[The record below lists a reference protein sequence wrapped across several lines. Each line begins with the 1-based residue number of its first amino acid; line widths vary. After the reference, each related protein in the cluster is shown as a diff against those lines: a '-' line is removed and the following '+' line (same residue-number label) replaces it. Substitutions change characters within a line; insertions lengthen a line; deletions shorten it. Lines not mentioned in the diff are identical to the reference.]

1 MDNEL
6 ETYYDNYN
14 RLFKSDGF
22 KQLIEALLNETQQ
35 IANVQAIQDE
45 KDLFY
50 RKGQLAAYATILNLE
65 STIEAM
71 RDQAEENV
79 QDI

>member
-35 IANVQAIQDE
+35 IANIQAIQDE

-79 QDI
+79 